1 MIIID
6 NIDQGSPQW
15 LSLRAGIPGASSFSE
30 ILTAKTLKPSASR
43 IKLLYQLAGE
53 RIIKSKPETY
63 SSYYMKR
70 GTELE
75 PQARDVFSM
84 LQEVDVDQVG
94 YCYYDERKDRGCSP
108 DGLIGEV
115 SGLELKCP
123 SLSVH
128 VAYLM
133 KKELPSDYFQQ
144 VQGSLYITGYEYWF
158 FMSYHPG
165 IKPLIIKVYRDEK
178 FISLLHS
185 ELESFC
191 SELDELT
198 EKLKAL

>member
-1 MIIID
+1 MIIIYCEQ
-6 NIDQGSPQW
+6 NSPEW
-15 LSLRAGIPGASSFSE
+15 FSLRAGIPGASSFDQ
-30 ILTAKTLKPSASR
+30 IFTAKTLKPSASR

-70 GTELE
+70 GIELE

-84 LQEVDVDQVG
+84 LKEIDVNQVG

-128 VAYLM
+128 VGYLM
-133 KKELPSDYFQQ
+133 KKDLPSDYFQQ
-144 VQGSLYITGYEYWF
+144 VQGSLYITGYEYWY

-178 FISLLHS
+178 FISLLHA

-191 SELDELT
+191 LELNELT
-198 EKLKAL
+198 EKLRAI